1 AIATWGASRVPISDW
16 GAAWRAGCFEK
27 LLDLDVTSEWNM
39 RIGKGNPLP
48 ELNRKDWYQ
57 AREFA
62 ELAGVTV
69 RTLHHY
75 DRLGLLK
82 PHKRSS
88 AGYRL
93 YRLADLERIEQIVAL
108 KFLALP
114 LAEIRQVL
122 DRHPLSLA
130 QALAR
135 QRVGLLEKRRLIDRA
150 LAAMRDVET
159 AMAESK
165 PTAVLLRRIIEAIE
179 MQNDSNWM
187 MKYYSPEA
195 QAKIAERAK
204 TFTPEMQ
211 EQVSQAWKDYY
222 RDLAAL
228 KDQEDPDGVK
238 AADLAK
244 RHRELVA
251 AFTGNDPEVEAGLK
265 ALYQDRAD
273 WPADMQE
280 RMKEHEG

>member
-1 AIATWGASRVPISDW
+1 
-16 GAAWRAGCFEK
+16 
-27 LLDLDVTSEWNM
+27 M

-48 ELNRKDWYQ
+48 EASGKKWYR

-75 DRLGLLK
+75 DRVGLLK
-82 PHKRSS
+82 PHRRSS

-114 LAEIRQVL
+114 LAEIRRL
-122 DRHPLSLA
+122 LEHEPLSLGE
-130 QALAR
+130 ALAR
-135 QRVGLLEKRRLIDRA
+135 QRVGLLEKRRLLDQA
-150 LAAMRDVET
+150 LAAIREAES
-159 AMAESK
+159 AMAEGK
-165 PTAVLLRRIIEAIE
+165 PTAVSLRRIIEAIE

-204 TFTPEMQ
+204 TFTLEMQ
-211 EQVSQAWKDYY
+211 KDVSQAWKDYY

-228 KDQEDPDGVK
+228 KDQEDPGGVK
-238 AADLAK
+238 TAELAK
-244 RHRELVA
+244 RHRELVS
-251 AFTGNDPEVEAGLK
+251 AFTGNDPEVEAGLAAFYK
-265 ALYQDRAD
+265 DRAN
-273 WPADMQE
+273 WPAEMMDL
-280 RMKEHEG
+280 MKGYEG

>member
-1 AIATWGASRVPISDW
+1 
-16 GAAWRAGCFEK
+16 
-27 LLDLDVTSEWNM
+27 M
-39 RIGKGNPLP
+39 RIGKGSSLQ
-48 ELNRKDWYQ
+48 ELGGKDWYR

-75 DRLGLLK
+75 DRVGLLK
-82 PHKRSS
+82 PKKRSS

-93 YRLADLERIEQIVAL
+93 YRLSDLERIEQIVAL

-114 LAEIRQVL
+114 LAEIRRVL
-122 DRHPLSLA
+122 DREPLT
-130 QALAR
+130 LAR
-135 QRVGLLEKRRLIDRA
+135 ALGRQRAGLLERRRLLDRA
-150 LAAMRDVET
+150 LTAIREAEV
-159 AMAESK
+159 AMAEGK

-204 TFTPEMQ
+204 KFTLEDQ
-211 EQVSQAWKDYY
+211 KQVGQAWKDYY

-228 KDQEDPDGVK
+228 KDQDDPGGQK
-238 AADLAK
+238 AAELTK
-244 RHRELVA
+244 RHQELLA

-265 ALYQDRAD
+265 ALYRDRAN
-273 WPADMQE
+273 WPAEMKDL
-280 RMKEHEG
+280 MKEYEG

>member
-1 AIATWGASRVPISDW
+1 
-16 GAAWRAGCFEK
+16 
-27 LLDLDVTSEWNM
+27 M
-39 RIGKGNPLP
+39 RGGKGSPLP
-48 ELNRKDWYQ
+48 EPNGKNWYR
-57 AREFA
+57 ARELA

-82 PHKRSS
+82 PKKRTS

-108 KFLALP
+108 KSLALP
-114 LAEIRQVL
+114 LAEIRRVL
-122 DRHPLSLA
+122 DREPLSLA
-130 QALAR
+130 EALAR
-135 QRVGLLEKRRLIDRA
+135 QRAGLLEKRRLLDRA
-150 LAAMRDVET
+150 LAAIRE
-159 AMAESK
+159 AELAVTEGK
-165 PTAVLLRRIIEAIE
+165 PTTVLLRRIIEAIE
-179 MQNDSNWM
+179 MQDDSNRM

-211 EQVSQAWKDYY
+211 QHVSQAWKDYY

-228 KDQEDPDGVK
+228 KDQEDPGGVK
-238 AADLAK
+238 AAELAK
-244 RHRELVA
+244 RHHDLVS

-265 ALYQDRAD
+265 ALYKDQAN
-273 WPADMQE
+273 WPVEMKQ
-280 RMKEHEG
+280 RMKEYEG

>member
-1 AIATWGASRVPISDW
+1 LQQPNEE
-16 GAAWRAGCFEK
+16 AWYHA
-27 LLDLDVTSEWNM
+27 L
-39 RIGKGNPLP
+39 
-48 ELNRKDWYQ
+48 
-57 AREFA
+57 EFA
-62 ELAGVTV
+62 KLAGVTV

-82 PHKRSS
+82 PKKRSS

-93 YRLADLERIEQIVAL
+93 YRLKDLERVEQIVAS

-122 DRHPLSLA
+122 DQESLSLA

-135 QRVGLLEKRRLIDRA
+135 QRVGLLEKRRLLDRA
-150 LAAMRDVET
+150 LAAISE
-159 AMAESK
+159 AEVAIGQGK
-165 PTAVLLRRIIEAIE
+165 TNVVLLRRIIEAIE
-179 MQNDSNWM
+179 MQSNSNWM

-204 TFTPEMQ
+204 TFTQEMQ

-228 KDQEDPDGVK
+228 KDQDDPGGAK
-238 AADLAK
+238 AGELAM
-244 RHRELVA
+244 RHRDLLA
-251 AFTGNDPEVEAGLK
+251 AFTGNDAEVEAGLK
-265 ALYQDRAD
+265 ALYRDRAD
-273 WPADMQE
+273 WPAEFSEQ
-280 RMKEHEG
+280 MKKYGS

>member
-1 AIATWGASRVPISDW
+1 
-16 GAAWRAGCFEK
+16 
-27 LLDLDVTSEWNM
+27 M
-39 RIGKGNPLP
+39 RSGKGNPLP
-48 ELNRKDWYQ
+48 EPNGKNWYR

-75 DRLGLLK
+75 DRLGLQK
-82 PHKRSS
+82 PKKRTS

-93 YRLADLERIEQIVAL
+93 YRLEDLERIEQIVAL

-114 LAEIRQVL
+114 LAEIRRVL
-122 DRHPLSLA
+122 DRESLSLA
-130 QALAR
+130 DALVR
-135 QRVGLLEKRRLIDRA
+135 QRVGLLEKRRLLDRA
-150 LAAMRDVET
+150 LAAIREAEL
-159 AMAESK
+159 AMAEGK
-165 PTAVLLRRIIEAIE
+165 PTTVLLRRIIAAIE

-204 TFTPEMQ
+204 TFTREMQ

-228 KDQEDPDGVK
+228 KDQEDPGGVK
-238 AADLAK
+238 AAELAK
-244 RHRELVA
+244 RHRHLVS
-251 AFTGNDPEVEAGLK
+251 AFTGNDPEVEAGLT
-265 ALYQDRAD
+265 ALYRDRAN
-273 WPADMQE
+273 WPGEMKE
-280 RMKEHEG
+280 RMKDYGD